1 MTNITS
7 RQQCMCVFNTIE
19 IFRQFI
25 IAAKYVKQIDNY
37 NCCNIFF
44 PFERDTKY
52 SASNIFGTVTRY
64 ITKLNRFKVYL
75 IYVR

>member
-19 IFRQFI
+19 MFRQFI
-25 IAAKYVKQIDNY
+25 IPAKYVKQVDNY

-44 PFERDTKY
+44 LLKGTLKIPQV
-52 SASNIFGTVTRY
+52 IFSEVLQD
-64 ITKLNRFKVYL
+64 ILQN
-75 IYVR
+75 